1 MYHYTVRYKTG
12 STLSNADALS
22 RLPRPTTCS
31 VDYLPGDLIHLLDHV
46 SGTTVDA
53 TSVKNWTSRDPVLSK
68 VLKFVM
74 TGWPET
80 EVSAELKPYQ
90 TRWPKLNTL
99 NGCVLW
105 GSRLIV
111 PPQGRQAILKELH
124 ETHPGVS
131 QMKALA
137 RSYVWWPKIDQDIE
151 NVVKQCSTCQ
161 ENRSSP
167 TVAPLHPW
175 QWPSQPWSRVH
186 LDFAGPY
193 MGHMFLVIS
202 DAHSKWL
209 DAYLMNSITSSRTI
223 DVLRSVFATHGL
235 PQIIVTD
242 NGSSLRV
249 RSFEISCPRMESDTQ
264 HLRHT
269 TPPRT
274 VKQRGRYRL

>member
-1 MYHYTVRYKTG
+1 MTRYLCTERNYSQLEKEGLAIVYGVKNYLFGCHFLIESDHQPLSYIFNEGKGISQTASPRIQRWALTLSMYHYTVRYKTG

-80 EVSAELKPYQ
+80 EVSAELKLYQ
-90 TRWPKLNTL
+90 TRWQELSTL

-111 PPQGRQAILKELH
+111 PPQGRQAVTVLKELH

-131 QMKALA
+131 RMKALA
-137 RSYVWWPKIDQDIE
+137 RSYVWWPKIDQDI
-151 NVVKQCSTCQ
+151 
-161 ENRSSP
+161 
-167 TVAPLHPW
+167 
-175 QWPSQPWSRVH
+175 
-186 LDFAGPY
+186 
-193 MGHMFLVIS
+193 
-202 DAHSKWL
+202 
-209 DAYLMNSITSSRTI
+209 
-223 DVLRSVFATHGL
+223 
-235 PQIIVTD
+235 
-242 NGSSLRV
+242 
-249 RSFEISCPRMESDTQ
+249 
-264 HLRHT
+264 
-269 TPPRT
+269 
-274 VKQRGRYRL
+274 